1 MPWFSPCRATA
12 YQILAAM
19 RTIYFPGVLTGGSI
33 VGILVGVARRSGMAQ
48 SSSKPLPE
56 TCGRQH
62 PQPYCCCLACK
73 AAKARASEERA
84 ADRVTG
90 VR

>member
-1 MPWFSPCRATA
+1 
-12 YQILAAM
+12 
-19 RTIYFPGVLTGGSI
+19 
-33 VGILVGVARRSGMAQ
+33 MAQ